1 MNNLDLERF
10 KLSFTAITAFL
21 SSLLGILYI
30 PVMLMVLCNVIDY
43 ITGIIASI
51 KRKDGLQSQVMLWGI
66 VKKVCMWLLVVVGA
80 IVDMLLKHSALQ
92 AGFSPPIQW
101 VVASIVTMWII
112 CTELI
117 SILENMMGIG
127 VSLPPFLLP
136 LVRLIKD
143 QAEKAGKQTN
153 KEIKGG
159 VEDGN
164 KAADT

>member
-1 MNNLDLERF
+1 MEIMEKF
-10 KLSFTAITAFL
+10 KVEFTAVTAFL

-51 KRKDGLQSQVMLWGI
+51 KRKDGLQSQVMLWGV

-80 IVDMLLKHSALQ
+80 VVDMLLKHSALQ
-92 AGFSPPIQW
+92 AGFSPPVQW

-117 SILENMMGIG
+117 SILENMLSIG
-127 VSLPPFLLP
+127 VILPPFLLP
-136 LVRLIKD
+136 LVKLIKE
-143 QAEKAGKQTN
+143 QTEKAGKQTN

-159 VEDGN
+159 AEDGN
-164 KAADT
+164 KTADT

>member
-10 KLSFTAITAFL
+10 KLSFTVITAFL

-51 KRKDGLQSQVMLWGI
+51 KRKDGLQSQVMLWGV

-117 SILENMMGIG
+117 SILENMLSIG
-127 VSLPPFLLP
+127 VILPPFLLP
-136 LVRLIKD
+136 LVKLIKE
-143 QAEKAGKQTN
+143 QAEKAGKNANQSI
-153 KEIKGG
+153 ER
-159 VEDGN
+159 GN
-164 KAADT
+164 KNGDTDTNS

>member
-51 KRKDGLQSQVMLWGI
+51 KRKDGLQSQVMLWGV

-92 AGFSPPIQW
+92 AGFNPPIQW

-117 SILENMMGIG
+117 SILENMMSIG
-127 VSLPPFLLP
+127 VTLPPFLLP

-143 QAEKAGKQTN
+143 QTEKAGKQTN

-159 VEDGN
+159 AEDGN
-164 KAADT
+164 KTADT

>member
-1 MNNLDLERF
+1 MERF
-10 KLSFTAITAFL
+10 KFAFTAITAFL
-21 SSLLGILYI
+21 SSLLGVLYI

-43 ITGIIASI
+43 ITGVIASI
-51 KRKDGLQSQVMLWGI
+51 RRKDGLQSQVMLWGV

-80 IVDMLLKHSALQ
+80 VVDMLLKHSALQ
-92 AGFSPPIQW
+92 AGFTPPVQW

-117 SILENMMGIG
+117 SILENMMSIG
-127 VSLPPFLLP
+127 VALPPFLLP

-143 QAEKAGKQTN
+143 QAEKAGKQAN

-159 VEDGN
+159 AEDGN
-164 KAADT
+164 TKTDT

>member
-1 MNNLDLERF
+1 MEKF
-10 KLSFTAITAFL
+10 KLGFTAITAFL

-51 KRKDGLQSQVMLWGI
+51 KRADGLQSKVMLWGV

-80 IVDMLLKHSALQ
+80 VVDMLLKHSTMQ
-92 AGFSPPIQW
+92 AGFSLPVHW

-117 SILENMMGIG
+117 SILENMLSIG
-127 VSLPPFLLP
+127 VILPPFLLP
-136 LVRLIKD
+136 LVKLIKE
-143 QAEKAGKQTN
+143 QTEKAGKNANQSI
-153 KEIKGG
+153 ER
-159 VEDGN
+159 GN
-164 KAADT
+164 KDGDTDTDS

>member
-159 VEDGN
+159 AEDGN
-164 KAADT
+164 KTADT

>member
-1 MNNLDLERF
+1 MERF
-10 KLSFTAITAFL
+10 KVGFTTITAFL

-51 KRKDGLQSQVMLWGI
+51 KRKDGLQSKVMLWGI

-80 IVDMLLKHSALQ
+80 VVDMLLKHSTMQ
-92 AGFSPPIQW
+92 AGFSLPVHW

-117 SILENMMGIG
+117 SILENMMCIG
-127 VSLPPFLLP
+127 VALPPFLLP

-143 QAEKAGKQTN
+143 QAEKAGKQAN
-153 KEIKGG
+153 KEIKG
-159 VEDGN
+159 EKTEN
-164 KAADT
+164 INI